1 MNRRLYRC
9 RENRVIAGVA
19 SGVAEF
25 FGLDPTLVRV
35 VWFLSIFFGGVTL
48 LLYIGL
54 AIIVPL
60 EPLSAEAAAAAATG
74 ASAVPEGHRHKAGG
88 SGRWTTFIGIV
99 LLLFGGLALV
109 GALLPD
115 VASWRYIWPVFIIG
129 IGALLVY
136 GAMRPEPTPS
146 AKLPPQEPTDS

>member
-109 GALLPD
+109 GALL
-115 VASWRYIWPVFIIG
+115 
-129 IGALLVY
+129 VY